1 MNKILL
7 ISEST
12 LKKLSN
18 LGANLDGLYLYPSIC
33 LAQDV
38 DLTNIIGPALV
49 NKLCDLVG
57 SGDIEKAEN
66 EAYKTLLDTY
76 VTNYLVWATT
86 AAIVPIINYKWVNAG
101 VSVNTDEHRNSLEYS
116 SAKNLQA
123 QVEKY
128 ANAYAVKMKDYLC
141 HNSSLYPEYL
151 QMVNC
156 EKASSPQLC
165 GIVFDERRCCYE

>member
-38 DLTNIIGPALV
+38 DLTNLIGNALV

-57 SGDIEKAEN
+57 SGDIEKVEN

-76 VTNYLVWATT
+76 VTNYLVWAVT

-101 VSVNTDEHRNSLEYS
+101 VSVNTDEHRRSLEYS

-128 ANAYAVKMKDYLC
+128 ANAYAVKMKDYLR
-141 HNSSLYPEYL
+141 HNSSLFPEYCK
-151 QMVNC
+151 MMTC
-156 EKASSPQLC
+156 EGAGAPQLC
-165 GIVFDERRCCYE
+165 GIVFDERGVI

>member
-38 DLTNIIGPALV
+38 DLTNLIGPALV

-57 SGDIEKAEN
+57 SGDIEKEEN
-66 EAYKTLLDTY
+66 EAYKALLDTY
-76 VTNYLVWATT
+76 VTNYLVWAVT
-86 AAIVPIINYKWVNAG
+86 AAIIPLINYKWVNAG
-101 VSVNTDEHRNSLEYS
+101 VSVNTDEHRSSLEYS

-141 HNSSLYPEYL
+141 HNSSLFPEYH
-151 QMVNC
+151 QMINC
-156 EKASSPQLC
+156 EGAGAPQLC
-165 GIVFDERRCCYE
+165 GIVFDERRYYE